1 MKDEKLEFDPYAIR
15 FRKAGSRVGLVLKW
29 LLSLLA
35 ISIVLFVLVYA
46 VFATFFSTD
55 GERRM
60 SREIRVYKELYSRSQ
75 PDEQL
80 LADVLAGIQVK
91 DNAIYEKVF
100 NAHAPG
106 IDPMANLASFYAS
119 DTIPETR
126 IYSYTRDKADKLVK
140 TASRVDEAFRS
151 IVASLSSEEHVMP
164 PMNLPLN
171 DIGYTQVG
179 ASTGSKINPFYKA
192 YVQHRGIDLIAARG
206 TPVYASADGEVT
218 VSRFNYSNVGNQV
231 VIRHAG
237 GYETVYCHL
246 QDRLVRPGQ
255 VVRRGQRIGSV
266 GMSGHAYAPH
276 LHYEILKDGE
286 NLDPIDYFFASVT
299 PEEYANMLYM
309 TINTQQSLD

>member
-1 MKDEKLEFDPYAIR
+1 MKVNKLEFDPHAIS
-15 FRKAGSRVGLVLKW
+15 FRKAGSRVGVVVKW

-35 ISIVLFVLVYA
+35 ISIVLVVLIYA
-46 VFATFFSTD
+46 IFALFFSTD
-55 GERRM
+55 SERRM
-60 SREIRVYKELYSRSQ
+60 SREIRVYKELYSLSQ
-75 PDEQL
+75 PDEQM
-80 LADVLAGIQVK
+80 LADVLAGLQIK

-106 IDPMANLASFYAS
+106 LDPMANLSFFFAS
-119 DTIPETR
+119 DTIPETK
-126 IYSYTRDKADKLVK
+126 IYSYSRDKADQLVQ
-140 TASRVDEAFRS
+140 TASRVDEAFRN
-151 IVASLSSEEHVMP
+151 IAIALSSDDRTMP
-164 PMNLPLN
+164 PMNLPLT

-192 YVQHRGIDLIAARG
+192 YVPHRGIDLIASRG
-206 TPVYASADGEVT
+206 TPVYASADGVVT
-218 VSRFNYSNVGNQV
+218 VSKYNSANVGNQI
-231 VIRHAG
+231 VISHAG

-246 QDRLVRPGQ
+246 QDRLVRQGQ
-255 VVRRGQRIGSV
+255 VVRQGQRIGSV

-286 NLDPIDYFFASVT
+286 TLDPIDYFFASVT